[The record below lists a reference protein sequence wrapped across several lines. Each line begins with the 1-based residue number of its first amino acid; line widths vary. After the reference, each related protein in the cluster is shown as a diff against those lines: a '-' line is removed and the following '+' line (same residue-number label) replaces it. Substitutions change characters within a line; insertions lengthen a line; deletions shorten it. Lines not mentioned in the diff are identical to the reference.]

1 MTKFSSLSKS
11 ERGLQ
16 KIITST
22 KFKKNANFLNKSDV
36 FAAVAVVDAKSL
48 SKGAE
53 RDLAFFCTFLCRR
66 CTTTT

>member
-16 KIITST
+16 EIITST
-22 KFKKNANFLNKSDV
+22 KLKKNANFFNKSDV

-48 SKGAE
+48 
-53 RDLAFFCTFLCRR
+53 
-66 CTTTT
+66 